1 MSHACSRI
9 HALVLMR
16 ALFIF
21 ICDCYKCVCGHMQLS
36 FVHACVCIYHMHCR
50 LHKSHAGTACSYHT
64 RFFHAIATCA
74 FQMRLP
80 HAPVRFACQLHLTD
94 GGA

>member
-50 LHKSHAGTACSYHT
+50 LH
-64 RFFHAIATCA
+64 
-74 FQMRLP
+74 
-80 HAPVRFACQLHLTD
+80 
-94 GGA
+94 